1 VSGEHGELPVA
12 ARVRRLEE
20 RMIAAGLATD
30 TELDEILEQVF
41 GFASPVNGARMV
53 ARAWKDPAYRDR
65 LLADGNAAAAELGL
79 GAGAQGYLLKAVENT
94 PAVHNMIVCPLCSCY
109 PTALLGPSPSWY
121 KSFAY
126 RSRAVREPRAVLA
139 EFGLELPESTE
150 IRVWDANSEAATWS
164 CRCARKAPGRWTKL
178 SCPPSSRGTGSSVP
192 PPGKQTVPGR
202 PGGQRRP
209 ITCSSPLPPHRKP
222 PPDACSPHRT
232 AGRDRHGRGGPGHE
246 GDVERRV
253 LPGR

>member
-30 TELDEILEQVF
+30 AELDEILEQVF
-41 GFASPVNGARMV
+41 TSASPVNGARMV

-65 LLADGNAAAAELGL
+65 LLADGNAAAAELGF
-79 GAGAQGYLLKAVENT
+79 GAGAQGYLLKAVQNT
-94 PAVHNMIVCPLCSCY
+94 ATVHNTIVCTLCSCY

-139 EFGLELPESTE
+139 EFGLELPDSTE
-150 IRVWDANSEAATWS
+150 IMVWDANSEA
-164 CRCARKAPGRWTKL
+164 RYL
-178 SCPPSSRGTGSSVP
+178 VL
-192 PPGKQTVPGR
+192 
-202 PGGQRRP
+202 
-209 ITCSSPLPPHRKP
+209 PLPAEGADEMGENELASLVTRNGLIG
-222 PPDACSPHRT
+222 T
-232 AGRDRHGRGGPGHE
+232 AVR
-246 GDVERRV
+246 
-253 LPGR
+253 